1 MARRR
6 RKGRELPADR
16 RAVAALAALV
26 SKDPLQLSGRA
37 VADGVAA
44 AGEAVSF
51 VQARMYLWAAALAAP
66 EKIPSA
72 IGLLKYPAKAAA
84 AEQAGLAGSKESRER
99 ADARRRMAGAEVSAA
114 LTLSPVSGDL
124 FVDRAL
130 NLVGELPATWAM
142 FERGGL
148 DQQRARMVHDRAMR
162 VEDPERVG
170 EFEARALAM
179 VPGRAPAQLERLL
192 DRLWLDMHPV
202 AAAEAEERAFQQRC
216 TGRRDLD
223 HAMSRFYAEL
233 RVEDAVMVQ
242 ELIDAIARTLDEQ
255 DGRTL
260 AQRRADVFVSIFARL
275 AEGGAVDVSGILAAA
290 AVLAADPDLARHAA
304 GDTDTDGDGDG
315 DGDGDIENPE
325 GDSGSPDDEGGDENP
340 AGNGEGLNCDSPD
353 GDGPDSEGSDGDGP
367 HAESP
372 DGGDG
377 SSGDSSDGEDDGA
390 DQVADTDL
398 FDGSPDGHGPDEES
412 SDGEEADGQDLR
424 GADTVGPEG
433 DNGVDDEGF
442 GADRADGERSGEQD
456 LDEEG
461 SSGRSPERDCPDDEN
476 RHGGDDTDGQ
486 AVDSGGDEGSG
497 RYGAGECPD
506 NKSSDVDQADGEDI
520 SGYDVDDQNVDHG
533 ADDEGLGRDH
543 TGEPVVDTASD
554 EQDHDLDEE
563 RGRGG
568 IAPDARS
575 ADGMRAE
582 HRRADDQDPDERN
595 STEWEACGEDSAGR
609 SAAEGS
615 AGDAHEL
622 NPAGAEPVDR
632 AVDSSGRSADVGDER
647 AVDPGSGRDEM
658 SVEGGETSCSGE
670 GFGSGPAQD
679 PRTDDPPPD
688 EDELHHDQADAAQ
701 APTGSNDPETRSGAA
716 LTDPDA
722 GTTTT
727 VDPDEQAPGP
737 AGPADTVVDEL
748 AWAAAKEAKEEAR
761 ARRVREFATRLGPR
775 CHQERPCEDAHENCT
790 HPLISPAPG
799 PRTVRRGLTPHLLLT
814 LSLDT
819 YAELAQHPGHLEHYG
834 AVSPD
839 LARTIAALFTSVQLV
854 IIDPATGAPVG
865 ASKRRY
871 VPSTDLARKVRALSR
886 TCSWYGCSRPA
897 ERCDTDHHIPYNHD
911 DPDAGG
917 ATDLCNLEP
926 YCRFHHRLKTHTDW
940 TIRKHPDRS
949 ATFTTATGRIA
960 EKPPPAT
967 TDPGEWTHT
976 DTWIT
981 TTTDATEQVTD
992 ADEPP
997 PF

>member
-6 RKGRELPADR
+6 RDARVLPADR
-16 RAVAALAALV
+16 RAVAALSALV

-44 AGEAVSF
+44 AGEAVAF

-84 AEQAGLAGSKESRER
+84 AKAAGSEGVEGSKESRESRER

-130 NLVGELPATWAM
+130 NLVGELQATWAV

-148 DQQRARMVHDRAMR
+148 DQQRMRMVHDRAMR
-162 VEDPERVG
+162 VEDPERIG
-170 EFEARALAM
+170 EFEARALAL

-275 AEGGAVDVSGILAAA
+275 AEGCAVDVSGILAAA

-304 GDTDTDGDGDG
+304 GDSTDENSDDESQDDGGPDVDGPNSGDQSDGAEVGNSDDGGRDDENADGDSSGGEGLEDESSDRGDGPDGDRPDSDASGAKGHGDEGTCSGGGPDGEGSEGGNLDGDGLGGSSDSDVPGDEGQGGENRYDG
-315 DGDGDIENPE
+315 VSPDGEDLDGFDADQDSNEETGVAGEGFGRDRSGGTDIDTGVGEQVFDPE
-325 GDSGSPDDEGGDENP
+325 GNWSGVDLGSTAGSPDDEG
-340 AGNGEGLNCDSPD
+340 A
-353 GDGPDSEGSDGDGP
+353 
-367 HAESP
+367 
-372 DGGDG
+372 
-377 SSGDSSDGEDDGA
+377 DDR
-390 DQVADTDL
+390 Q
-398 FDGSPDGHGPDEES
+398 PDEQNL
-412 SDGEEADGQDLR
+412 A
-424 GADTVGPEG
+424 
-433 DNGVDDEGF
+433 
-442 GADRADGERSGEQD
+442 EQD
-456 LDEEG
+456 ACVQD
-461 SSGRSPERDCPDDEN
+461 
-476 RHGGDDTDGQ
+476 
-486 AVDSGGDEGSG
+486 
-497 RYGAGECPD
+497 
-506 NKSSDVDQADGEDI
+506 
-520 SGYDVDDQNVDHG
+520 
-533 ADDEGLGRDH
+533 
-543 TGEPVVDTASD
+543 SD
-554 EQDHDLDEE
+554 E
-563 RGRGG
+563 
-568 IAPDARS
+568 
-575 ADGMRAE
+575 
-582 HRRADDQDPDERN
+582 
-595 STEWEACGEDSAGR
+595 R
-609 SAAEGS
+609 SAAEENTGD
-615 AGDAHEL
+615 AGDQDPVL
-622 NPAGAEPVDR
+622 GEPVD
-632 AVDSSGRSADVGDER
+632 GYERSVGVLNER
-647 AVDPGSGRDEM
+647 AEGTRHGLDEGVVEDDEKSERGQHPGS
-658 SVEGGETSCSGE
+658 
-670 GFGSGPAQD
+670 D
-679 PRTDDPPPD
+679 PECALPPD
-688 EDELHHDQADAAQ
+688 EPTPDEGEAHPCEADATT
-701 APTGSNDPETRSGAA
+701 APTGSS
-716 LTDPDA
+716 DPDNGS
-722 GTTTT
+722 GTAFNSSNTGTST
-727 VDPDEQAPGP
+727 PGDPDEPAPGP
-737 AGPADTVVDEL
+737 DSPADTGPDSLADTGVDEP
-748 AWAAAKEAKEEAR
+748 AWAAAKEEAR

-775 CHQERPCEDAHENCT
+775 CHRDRPCDDAHENCT
-790 HPLISPAPG
+790 DPLITPARG
-799 PRTVRRGLTPHLLLT
+799 HRTVRRGLTPHLLLT

-871 VPSTDLARKVRALSR
+871 VPSTELARKVRALSR

-967 TDPGEWTHT
+967 TDPGEWTDT

-981 TTTDATEQVTD
+981 TTTETTQTDTTEQVTD